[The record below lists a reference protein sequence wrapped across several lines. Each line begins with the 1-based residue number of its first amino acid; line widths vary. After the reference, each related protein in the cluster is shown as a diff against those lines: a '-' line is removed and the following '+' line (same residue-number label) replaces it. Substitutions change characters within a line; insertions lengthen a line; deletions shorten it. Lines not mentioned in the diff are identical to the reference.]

1 MHKTFVRA
9 SQVAFASALAAS
21 LVPANAAQVGYWSF
35 DEASGTTILDS
46 SGSGNNGVLINGDG
60 AHVSGKLGNALY
72 FRGVTGSSS
81 TRVSIADSAS
91 LDLSSAASFA
101 AWIKPDSV
109 YIDAPIFAKEGPLG
123 LAYLFGNYGPSFGV
137 LLDSDG
143 SQPWT
148 YSNRSQGHIAA
159 NKWTFLTA
167 TWDGSV
173 VRYFQ
178 DGELVNALAF
188 SGGPLHN
195 SAEALVIGANGGY
208 NFTAFHG
215 VIDEARIFNNALTGD
230 EVRALY
236 ALAPSVPEP
245 VTSAMM
251 LAGLGVVGAA
261 LRRRGRSGPDRGCS
275 GWSRWP

>member
-1 MHKTFVRA
+1 MHKISVRA
-9 SQVAFASALAAS
+9 SQLAFASALAAS

-101 AWIKPDSV
+101 AWVKPADV
-109 YIDAPIFAKEGPLG
+109 RRDAPIFAKEGPLG
-123 LAYLFGNYGPSFGV
+123 LAYWFGNYGSTFGV
-137 LLDSDG
+137 LLDPDG
-143 SQPWT
+143 SPDWEYFQ
-148 YSNRSQGHIAA
+148 RSEGHLIAD
-159 NKWTFLTA
+159 KWTFLAT

-178 DGELVNALAF
+178 DGELVKSLAY
-188 SGGPLHN
+188 SGGPLYN
-195 SAEALVIGANGGY
+195 SAEALVIGANGGF
-208 NFTAFHG
+208 NFAAFHG
-215 VIDEARIFNNALTGD
+215 VIDEARIFNNALSGD

-236 ALAPSVPEP
+236 TLAPSVPEP

-261 LRRRGRSGPDRGCS
+261 LRRRGRSGPDG
-275 GWSRWP
+275 G